1 PNADAPNTQSSGTHP
16 SPPSTAHLHLY
27 TTRNDRNPNRDS
39 ELLRGTQ
46 DYGSPNFT
54 NRRDCKKDV
63 TVTQGRMPSQPST
76 TYIHGLTS
84 SFASTLDEIPQ
95 DMCRHFAD
103 LRELDAVL
111 SQSLSGITKR
121 IEELTERIE
130 DGLYSLESAE
140 TKAADP
146 SNKDTNAGPIDEAS
160 KKEGEVIG
168 MFQLLHE
175 IADDTGRIKL
185 GGEDKIRVASLAAD
199 HLDAAYALE
208 ILAPNTV
215 YPHVP
220 PSALIDPAP
229 ENRRGAP
236 RRFVAVQSGSYGL
249 PYLNNAAQANTGGA
263 VYHPSRNE
271 SASRGA
277 NGGVDTPNKRRRL
290 QNQAGGINPSHL
302 HPRGGDPDTDDYST
316 PRRGH
321 AALDAEAYR
330 PGGNTASR
338 ARAQNRKKEGKVH
351 GNQAP
356 LDPTIAMNVDRMGMG
371 APNTIP
377 GQPPMT
383 GADPGFIQST
393 APTSHKPQA
402 QNGRSRTS
410 NSQQAQPRQSNA
422 NPQPQQYAMHYPPG
436 YEDER
441 TKHMFIQAQLVDPN
455 MNRGMNRQQMDATA
469 AAAAYQ
475 QHHGAM
481 NMNPNLNHM
490 PGMGMGAYP
499 VGMGMGMVALPPPP
513 LKHKSQHEPSSS
525 GNGGSRHSAPGGS
538 LDVVAGGASSHG
550 GAYTT
555 SSKVSSNANRDVVK
569 ERDQGGPNSSASGGL
584 MPIPMMTSLPPV
596 TSLAHGHQ
604 STNTP
609 LALPGSNQ
617 HSALIG
623 DSSMPKSRRYSQSG
637 YGGSYA
643 TSDTQ
648 GGSMGSS
655 YGNSHSNYQP
665 SSTTNTSRPS
675 STSLYNHNGP
685 ASRDEKVPSSRTDMH
700 PSLSASNSAPTSAK
714 EGQSGFNRETS
725 GPASA
730 GSGSGALH
738 ASLARDPPF
747 RVNSAAS
754 DRSEREAK
762 SGNFNRS
769 RAGTTTNP
777 PDPSMMN
784 EKDYAYTPS
793 VIPVGGERE
802 GDGGYSRHPS
812 LHTSG
817 SGSNMQG
824 VMSSSGNRYPYASKE
839 SSMKGDEREMDPER
853 RGMTSPDTGGRR
865 STNIE
870 HIIDDPKEWRFDK
883 RTKRGGPAGTITTTG
898 DSPPAT
904 WKNMVASTKRG
915 DMSDGIAMDID
926 PKGVR
931 TPVRG
936 GTDNGE
942 AIEDDQKPYCICGQ
956 PSYGQMIGCDDSECE
971 YEWTATDNCLPLFI
985 CSSIGSA
992 SESPTHHLRAS
1003 SCVNGAKLV
1012 EQNQAEKAARKRQM
1026 VVCAR
1031 FVRIVS
1037 AYSSSSGPEMNII
1050 FSGNCGDFGIHC
1062 AAGNKRRGGFCGLA
1076 RVQKPTIKT
1085 LTETFALH
1093 ISGGSDA
1100 LIARNEQQ
1108 ALEARGEFLGVDVDV
1123 MEKRG
1128 IADEDMFGEL
1138 VARSPEPEPMPFD
1151 EDVFELDARDL
1162 DEDLEARSIEDL
1174 EPRDP
1179 KNRQRQSKSARKIT
1193 GKVKKFKNKGVNNF
1207 KAFVNAWKRDE
1218 DGSLE
1223 ARNVDEFDLET
1234 RSFDEPDLEVRS
1246 FDDEELEVRSIDE
1259 PEIEARDFEEEDF

>member
-1 PNADAPNTQSSGTHP
+1 
-16 SPPSTAHLHLY
+16 
-27 TTRNDRNPNRDS
+27 
-39 ELLRGTQ
+39 
-46 DYGSPNFT
+46 
-54 NRRDCKKDV
+54 
-63 TVTQGRMPSQPST
+63 MPSQPSP
-76 TYIHGLTS
+76 TYIHNLTS

-140 TKAADP
+140 RTTAEP
-146 SNKDTNAGPIDEAS
+146 SNKDANASPSDEAS
-160 KKEGEVIG
+160 KKEAEVIG

-199 HLDAAYALE
+199 HMNAYYSHLLNVVRRMYELDAAYALE

-249 PYLNNAAQANTGGA
+249 PYLNNSAQTNTGGA

-271 SASRGA
+271 SASRTA

-338 ARAQNRKKEGKVH
+338 ARAQNRKKEVKTH

-356 LDPTIAMNVDRMGMG
+356 MDPTIAMNVDRIGMG
-371 APNTIP
+371 GPSAGSGQAPI
-377 GQPPMT
+377 T
-383 GADPGFIQST
+383 GVDAGFIQST
-393 APTSHKPQA
+393 APTSHKSQT

-410 NSQQAQPRQSNA
+410 NSQQSQQRQGNA

-441 TKHMFIQAQLVDPN
+441 AKQMLIQAHDMARFVGETN
-455 MNRGMNRQQMDATA
+455 MNRNMNMNRQQMDATA
-469 AAAAYQ
+469 AAAAAYQ
-475 QHHGAM
+475 QHQSHHGAM

-490 PGMGMGAYP
+490 PGMGIGAYP
-499 VGMGMGMVALPPPP
+499 VGMGMVALPPPP
-513 LKHKSQHEPSSS
+513 SSTSHSMNQGRPSSGSISRNAYDVPASGGPGNNSS
-525 GNGGSRHSAPGGS
+525 GNSGPRHSAPSGT
-538 LDVVAGGASSHG
+538 LDGVAGGASSHAG

-555 SSKVSSNANRDVVK
+555 GSKVSSSNTNREMVK
-569 ERDQGGPNSSASGGL
+569 ERDQGGANSSASGGL

-596 TSLAHGHQ
+596 TTLAHGHQ
-604 STNTP
+604 SSNTP
-609 LALPGSNQ
+609 LGLSGSSQ

-623 DSSMPKSRRYSQSG
+623 DTAMPKSRRYSQSG

-655 YGNSHSNYQP
+655 YGNPHSNYQP

-685 ASRDEKVPSSRTDMH
+685 VPRDEKVPPSRSDIH
-700 PSLSASNSAPTSAK
+700 PSLSTSHSAPSSAK

-738 ASLARDPPF
+738 ASLAREPPF
-747 RVNSAAS
+747 RVNSAGS
-754 DRSEREAK
+754 NDRSERDAK
-762 SGNFNRS
+762 SANFNRS
-769 RAGTTTNP
+769 RAGTISNP
-777 PDPSMMN
+777 SDPNMIS
-784 EKDYAYTPS
+784 EKDYAYPS
-793 VIPVGGERE
+793 SAIPAGGDRE
-802 GDGGYSRHPS
+802 EDGGYSRHPS
-812 LHTSG
+812 LHNSG

-824 VMSSSGNRYPYASKE
+824 GMPSSGSRYPYSSKE
-839 SSMKGDEREMDPER
+839 PSMKGDEREMDPER
-853 RGMTSPDTGGRR
+853 RAMKSPDTGGRR
-865 STNIE
+865 STNID

-883 RTKRGGPAGTITTTG
+883 RGKRGGPAGTATGG
-898 DSPPAT
+898 DSPPT
-904 WKNMVASTKRG
+904 PWKNMVASTKRG
-915 DMSDGIAMDID
+915 DMSDGNAMDID

-971 YEWTATDNCLPLFI
+971 YEWFHWQCL
-985 CSSIGSA
+985 
-992 SESPTHHLRAS
+992 
-1003 SCVNGAKLV
+1003 
-1012 EQNQAEKAARKRQM
+1012 
-1026 VVCAR
+1026 
-1031 FVRIVS
+1031 
-1037 AYSSSSGPEMNII
+1037 
-1050 FSGNCGDFGIHC
+1050 GIT
-1062 AAGNKRRGGFCGLA
+1062 NT
-1076 RVQKPTIKT
+1076 PPP
-1085 LTETFALH
+1085 
-1093 ISGGSDA
+1093 
-1100 LIARNEQQ
+1100 
-1108 ALEARGEFLGVDVDV
+1108 GEFLCQWCQARRAKSGR
-1123 MEKRG
+1123 KGSKKKTNGGGNRG
-1128 IADEDMFGEL
+1128 RGL
-1138 VARSPEPEPMPFD
+1138 
-1151 EDVFELDARDL
+1151 
-1162 DEDLEARSIEDL
+1162 
-1174 EPRDP
+1174 
-1179 KNRQRQSKSARKIT
+1179 
-1193 GKVKKFKNKGVNNF
+1193 
-1207 KAFVNAWKRDE
+1207 
-1218 DGSLE
+1218 
-1223 ARNVDEFDLET
+1223 
-1234 RSFDEPDLEVRS
+1234 
-1246 FDDEELEVRSIDE
+1246 
-1259 PEIEARDFEEEDF
+1259 